1 MEKYLSLSPDNEETK
16 FQREYLESL
25 KFFSEYYGRPENQI
39 PVNLDTGNQPDDNN
53 KTPIKFLFKPRASY
67 TQKAREAGVSGT
79 IRLLIGFSADG
90 KIKHILIIKSLG
102 YGLNEEAV
110 KAARG
115 IRFEPATKDGKPISV
130 VKIVEY
136 SFEIY

>member
-25 KFFSEYYGRPENQI
+25 KFFSEYYNRPENQTL
-39 PVNLDTGNQPDDNN
+39 VNVDTGNQPADNN
-53 KTPIKFLFKPRASY
+53 ETPLKILSKPKPSF
-67 TQKAREAGVSGT
+67 TQNAREAGVSGT
-79 IRLLIGFSADG
+79 IQLLVGFSADG
-90 KIKHILIIKSLG
+90 KVKYILLIKPLG
-102 YGLNEEAV
+102 YGLNEQTV

-115 IRFEPATKDGKPISV
+115 IKFEPATKDGKPISV

-136 SFEIY
+136 NFSFY